1 MEYDLVFE
9 GGGAKGMVFVGAM
22 QEFEARGHSY
32 KRLLGTSAG
41 AITAALLA
49 AGYSSKEMLTALAEE
64 IDGRPVFTLFM
75 SAPGPFEKAQVL
87 QSAFLAYLHNL
98 GLSSFQK
105 VLADRLV
112 PWFASRLASPYS
124 LLEYGGWYS
133 AAHFV
138 EWLRQRLDSGENH
151 GQPRRY
157 SGMSLAQF
165 HEATGYDLS
174 VVASDT
180 SGGTMLVLNH
190 RTAPEVPLVWA
201 VRMSMSIPLVWQ
213 EVIWKREWGAYLQQD
228 MTGHA
233 IVDGGLLSNFPI
245 ELFLS
250 RDSLVQT
257 LMGPEAGEQVLGL
270 LIDETCEVEGAP
282 AAAALPAGVERQQMP
297 ILQRLQRLVNTTT
310 GAHDKMVIDAY
321 EDLVVR
327 LPAKGYGTTEF
338 DMEEKRRGWLVQAG
352 QKTMQ
357 LYFDRPPAPAAGGVS
372 FGLEAEGPAV
382 ARALD
387 AQAQNQMDKTAR
399 KMLGM

>member
-22 QEFEARGHSY
+22 QEFEARGHTY

-49 AGYSSKEMLTALAEE
+49 AGYSSQEMLAAMAQEV
-64 IDGRPVFTLFM
+64 DGSPVFTLFM

-87 QSAFLAYLHNL
+87 KGVTLAYLHDR
-98 GLSSFQK
+98 GLSAFQK
-105 VLADRLV
+105 FLADNFM

-124 LLEYGGWYS
+124 LLEYGGWFS
-133 AAHFV
+133 AGHFV
-138 EWLRQRLDSGENH
+138 EWLQERLDSGSN
-151 GQPRRY
+151 GGKPRRY
-157 SGMSLAQF
+157 SGLTLAQF
-165 HEATGYDLS
+165 HQETGYDLS
-174 VVASDT
+174 LVASDT

-190 RTAPEVPLVWA
+190 RTAPDVPLVWA

-213 EVIWKREWGAYLQQD
+213 EVIWKREWGAYLARD
-228 MTGHA
+228 MSGHA

-250 RDSLVQT
+250 QDSLVQT
-257 LMGPEAGEQVLGL
+257 LMGKESADNVLGL
-270 LIDETCEVEGAP
+270 LIDETCEVEGAVEAVTAGAGQQP
-282 AAAALPAGVERQQMP
+282 LPV
-297 ILQRLQRLVNTTT
+297 LQRLQRLVNTTT

-338 DMEEKRRGWLVQAG
+338 DMDEKRRGLLVQAG
-352 QKTMQ
+352 QKAMQ
-357 LYFDRPPAPAAGGVS
+357 AYFDRPQALS
-372 FGLEAEGPAV
+372 FGLEAVPTEM
-382 ARALD
+382 D
-387 AQAQNQMDKTAR
+387 AQAQARMDKLAR
-399 KMLGM
+399 KILGM